1 MKVSSNTD
9 DYTYT
14 YIHPWVAELLYVLNK
29 DEANIFLHQLS
40 QLSNLAVLSVLST
53 YKNNLSDFQSTITKC
68 IGELYSQ
75 GFYSDISI
83 FLETRLHF
91 NDEIAIN
98 ISKNLL
104 SEFEKVQS
112 DGHTFILNL
121 ITPLSIISKS
131 RDDLKNFLL
140 SLLEKNNKLLT
151 LTLVNIL

>member
-1 MKVSSNTD
+1 MGRT
-9 DYTYT
+9 
-14 YIHPWVAELLYVLNK
+14 ELLYVLNK

-40 QLSNLAVLSVLST
+40 QLSNMYVFKRLVCQHIKIIYQGFKYT
-53 YKNNLSDFQSTITKC
+53 DITKC

-131 RDDLKNFLL
+131 RDD
-140 SLLEKNNKLLT
+140 
-151 LTLVNIL
+151 